1 MIRLRGRCEKKK
13 KFKESCNFVDFLA
26 CFFVDLGIF
35 FDDLFSTMSS
45 KKPCL
50 KNILIGGFVTSSF
63 DWKWSAETF
72 CFFSGGKKIFEKK
85 KTHFFENTNFHT
97 FSAPIPLFQPRGHE
111 KQNEKIYLSII
122 FSQKTLFFF

>member
-63 DWKWSAETF
+63 DWKWSAEILLQICGTF
-72 CFFSGGKKIFEKK
+72 RHFLEKKFFSMEISPK
-85 KTHFFENTNFHT
+85 KT
-97 FSAPIPLFQPRGHE
+97 
-111 KQNEKIYLSII
+111 QNEGL
-122 FSQKTLFFF
+122 LFWPLTGPKDK